1 VTRRRGGVLAAL
13 AAVSAVLLTGCTGIP
28 SQSQPQVVA
37 TLPAVE
43 QPLNEQIA
51 PPAPGESP
59 RAIVK
64 GFLDANLST
73 DAEHTIAKAYLTP
86 GARST
91 WSTSTSNV
99 SVVDGIRVGTLSG
112 DRINVTVDEVVGS
125 VDSVGEYTPN
135 LDVTQSAAK
144 KVFRFRLRKVDSQWR
159 ISELPHGL
167 IIDYNDFIPNY
178 RRTLYFFDSTN
189 SYLVPD
195 VRYTALA
202 AQSLSTWL
210 LDQLIAGP
218 RPELS
223 DIARNAMPQIDAR
236 NVRATLS
243 ASRELTIN
251 LPGSSHFDPDA
262 LRHLAAQ
269 LAFTYDSAEQAA
281 AIRITDG
288 STVVTLPN
296 GLTTFTTEDFQSYSS
311 TPQVTRTPY
320 YLRGGVLFAGPA
332 TRPVSGPFGG
342 GRYPLESVAV
352 RQASETGMAIA
363 GVRSD
368 TGDLALGGQ
377 QGRPTQIRLPAEA
390 TSRPDWDRVSG
401 RLWIGVGRRLYTVE
415 GRRLAPI
422 PFVEPTLA
430 FPPGRLQIRSV
441 RVSPDGSRVALVI
454 AQGHI
459 STLWVGGIN
468 PTSSGPQV
476 TGVRPV
482 TGTDVTVRDAGWS
495 DGSTL
500 VYVGTSANGR
510 LGVWTVLVDGS
521 NATALGTSNLPGGA
535 PTSIAV
541 TPGAFPVIAVGEP
554 PSASS
559 LWQETTTGSGDWTA
573 FEGNPQPGGYAPT
586 FATA

>member
-1 VTRRRGGVLAAL
+1 VTRRRTVLAVLTAV
-13 AAVSAVLLTGCTGIP
+13 AAVLVTGCTGIP
-28 SQSQPQVVA
+28 NESQPQVVA
-37 TLPAVE
+37 TLPAAE

-86 GARST
+86 EARST

-112 DRINVTVDEVVGS
+112 DQINVTVDEVVGS

-135 LDVTQSAAK
+135 LDVTQSAAT
-144 KVFRFRLRKVDSQWR
+144 KVFGFRLSQVDSQWR
-159 ISELPHGL
+159 ISELPPGL
-167 IIDYNDFIPNY
+167 IIDRDDFIPNY

-223 DIARNAMPQIDAR
+223 DIAHNAMPQIDAR

-251 LPGSSHFDPDA
+251 LPGSSHFDPNR

-296 GLTTFTTEDFQSYSS
+296 GLTTFTTDDFQSFSS
-311 TPQVTRTPY
+311 TPQVSPTAY
-320 YLRGGVLFAGPA
+320 YLRGGLVFAGPA
-332 TRPVSGPFGG
+332 ARPVSGPFGDS
-342 GRYPLESVAV
+342 RYPLESVAV
-352 RQASETGMAIA
+352 RQSGDDIAVA

-368 TGDLALGGQ
+368 NGYLAIGGLR
-377 QGRPTQIRLPAEA
+377 GRPTQIRLPSGA
-390 TSRPDWDRVSG
+390 TSRPDWNRVSG
-401 RLWIGVGRRLYTVE
+401 RLWIGVGRRLYTVD
-415 GRRLAPI
+415 GQRLARI
-422 PFVEPTLA
+422 PFVEPTVA
-430 FPPGRLQIRSV
+430 FPPGGLQIRSV

-454 AQGHI
+454 AQGDV
-459 STLWVGGIN
+459 STLWVGGIDT
-468 PTSSGPQV
+468 TSSGPQV
-476 TGVRPV
+476 TGLRPV
-482 TGTDVTVRDAGWS
+482 TRTDLTVRDAGWS

-500 VYVGTSANGR
+500 VYIGTSANGR

-521 NATALGTSNLPGGA
+521 NAAAVGTSNLPGGA
-535 PTSIAV
+535 PTAIAV
-541 TPGAFPVIAVGEP
+541 TPGVFPVIAVGAP

-559 LWQETTTGSGDWTA
+559 LWQETTTGSGDWAA
-573 FEGNPQPGGYAPT
+573 FEGTAQPGGYAPT

>member
-1 VTRRRGGVLAAL
+1 MTRRRGTLAALAAL
-13 AAVSAVLLTGCTGIP
+13 AAVLLSGCTGIP
-28 SQSQPQVVA
+28 SESQPQVVA

-43 QPLNEQIA
+43 PPPNQQVA
-51 PPAPGESP
+51 PPTPGESP
-59 RAIVK
+59 RAIIK

-73 DAEHTIAKAYLTP
+73 DAEHTVAKAYLTP
-86 GARST
+86 EARST

-112 DRINVTVDEVVGS
+112 DQINVTVDDRVGS

-135 LDVTQSAAK
+135 LDASQSTAAK
-144 KVFRFRLRKVDSQWR
+144 VFAFRLRQVNSQWR
-159 ISELPHGL
+159 ISELPTGL
-167 IIDYNDFIPNY
+167 IIEYDDFIPNY

-202 AQSLSTWL
+202 DQSLSTWL

-243 ASRELTIN
+243 ASRELSIN
-251 LPGSSHFDPDA
+251 LPGSSHFDPDR

-269 LAFTYDSAEQAA
+269 LAFTYDSAEQGS

-288 STVVTLPN
+288 STVVALPN
-296 GLTTFTTEDFQSYSS
+296 GLTTFTTEDFQSFSS
-311 TPQVTRTPY
+311 TPLASPTPY
-320 YLRGGVLFAGPA
+320 YLRGSALFAGQA
-332 TRPVSGPFGG
+332 TKPVSGPFGD

-352 RQASETGMAIA
+352 RQSSETDIAIA

-368 TGDLALGGQ
+368 TGYLAIGGLR
-377 QGRPTQIRLPAEA
+377 GRATQIRLPSEA

-401 RLWIGVGRRLYTVE
+401 HLWIGVGRRLYTVN
-415 GRRLAPI
+415 GRRLSPI
-422 PFVEPTLA
+422 PFVEPTVA
-430 FPPGRLQIRSV
+430 FPAGRLQIRSV

-454 AQGHI
+454 ARGNT

-468 PTSSGPQV
+468 PTSSGLQV

-482 TGTDVTVRDAGWS
+482 TGTDVTVRDAGWG

-500 VYVGTSANGR
+500 VYVGTSSNGR

-541 TPGAFPVIAVGEP
+541 TPAVFPVIAVGEP

-559 LWQETTTGSGDWTA
+559 LWQETTNGSGNWAA
-573 FEGNPQPGGYAPT
+573 FEGTALPGGYAPT
-586 FATA
+586 FATP

>member
-1 VTRRRGGVLAAL
+1 MLAILAVV
-13 AAVSAVLLTGCTGIP
+13 AAVVLTGCTGIP
-28 SQSQPQVVA
+28 SESQPQVVA

-51 PPAPGESP
+51 PPTPGESP

-86 GARST
+86 DARST

-99 SVVDGIRVGTLSG
+99 SVVDGIRVGTLAG
-112 DRINVTVDEVVGS
+112 DQINVTVDEVVGS

-135 LDVTQSAAK
+135 LDATQSAAT
-144 KVFRFRLRKVDSQWR
+144 KVFGFRLRQVNSQWR
-159 ISELPHGL
+159 ISELPAGL
-167 IIDYNDFIPNY
+167 IIDYNQFIPNY

-223 DIARNAMPQIDAR
+223 DIARNAMPQVDAR

-243 ASRELTIN
+243 ASRELSIN
-251 LPGSSHFDPDA
+251 LPGSSHLDPDV

-269 LAFTYDSAEQAA
+269 IAFTYDSAEQAS

-288 STVVTLPN
+288 STVVTLPD
-296 GLTTFTTEDFQSYSS
+296 GLTTFTTEDFQSFSS
-311 TPQVTRTPY
+311 TPLVSPAPY
-320 YLRGGVLFAGPA
+320 YLRGGLVFTGQAA
-332 TRPVSGPFGG
+332 RPVSGAFGD

-352 RQASETGMAIA
+352 RQASETDIAIA

-368 TGDLALGGQ
+368 TGYLAIGGQ
-377 QGRPTQIRLPAEA
+377 RGRPTQIGLPSAA
-390 TSRPDWDRVSG
+390 ASRPDWNRVSHH
-401 RLWIGVGRRLYTVE
+401 LWIGVGRRLYTVD
-415 GRRLAPI
+415 GRRLSLV
-422 PFVEPTLA
+422 PFVEPTVA
-430 FPPGRLQIRSV
+430 FPQGRLQIRSV
-441 RVSPDGSRVALVI
+441 RVSPDGSRIALVI
-454 AQGHI
+454 AQGGNT
-459 STLWVGGIN
+459 SALWVGGIN
-468 PTSSGPQV
+468 PTSSGPQI
-476 TGVRPV
+476 TGLRPV
-482 TGTDVTVRDAGWS
+482 TGTDMTVRDAGWS

-500 VYVGTSANGR
+500 VYVGTSSNGR

-521 NATALGTSNLPGGA
+521 NAAALGTSNLPGGD

-541 TPGAFPVIAVGEP
+541 TPGAFPVVAVGEP

-559 LWQETTTGSGDWTA
+559 LWQETTSGSGNWTA
-573 FEGNPQPGGYAPT
+573 LEGTAQPGGYAPT

>member
-1 VTRRRGGVLAAL
+1 VLAVL
-13 AAVSAVLLTGCTGIP
+13 SAVAAVLLTGCTGIP
-28 SQSQPQVVA
+28 SESQPKVVA

-43 QPLNEQIA
+43 QPLNEQVA

-86 GARST
+86 EARST

-99 SVVDGIRVGTLSG
+99 RVVDGIRVGTLSG
-112 DRINVTVDEVVGS
+112 DQINVTVDEVVGH
-125 VDSVGEYTPN
+125 VDGVGEYTPN
-135 LDVTQSAAK
+135 LDVTQSVAK
-144 KVFRFRLRKVDSQWR
+144 KVFGFRLRQVDSQWR
-159 ISELPHGL
+159 ISELPTGL
-167 IIDYNDFIPNY
+167 MIDYDNLIPNY

-243 ASRELTIN
+243 ASRELSIN
-251 LPGSSHFDPDA
+251 LPGSSHLDPGV

-296 GLTTFTTEDFQSYSS
+296 GLTTFTTQDFQSFSS
-311 TPQVTRTPY
+311 TPQGSPTPY
-320 YLRGGVLFAGPA
+320 YLRGGLLFAGPA
-332 TRPVSGPFGG
+332 PRPVSGPFGDN
-342 GRYPLESVAV
+342 RYLLESVAV
-352 RQASETGMAIA
+352 RQSSETDIAIA

-368 TGDLALGGQ
+368 TGYLAIGGLR
-377 QGRPTQIRLPAEA
+377 GRPTQIQLPSEA
-390 TSRPDWDRVSG
+390 TSRPDWNRVNG
-401 RLWIGVGRRLYTVE
+401 QLWIGLGRRLYTVD
-415 GRRLAPI
+415 GRRLARI
-422 PFVEPTLA
+422 PFVEPTVP
-430 FPPGRLQIRSV
+430 FPPGALQIRSV

-454 AQGHI
+454 AQGKV

-482 TGTDVTVRDAGWS
+482 TGTDITVRDAGWS

-500 VYVGTSANGR
+500 VYIGTSANGR

-521 NATALGTSNLPGGA
+521 NAAALGTSNLPGGA

-541 TPGAFPVIAVGEP
+541 TPGAFPVVAVGVP
-554 PSASS
+554 PTASS
-559 LWQETTTGSGDWTA
+559 LWQETTGGSGDWAA
-573 FEGNPQPGGYAPT
+573 FEGNAQAGGYAPT
-586 FATA
+586 FATT

>member
-1 VTRRRGGVLAAL
+1 VLAAL
-13 AAVSAVLLTGCTGIP
+13 AVAAAVLLTGCTGIP
-28 SQSQPQVVA
+28 SESQPQVVA
-37 TLPAVE
+37 TLPAAE

-64 GFLDANLST
+64 GFLQANLST

-86 GARST
+86 EARST

-112 DRINVTVDEVVGS
+112 DRINITVDEVVGS

-135 LDVTQSAAK
+135 LDVTQSSAT
-144 KVFRFRLRKVDSQWR
+144 KVFGFRLTQVDSQWR
-159 ISELPHGL
+159 ISELPPGL
-167 IIDYNDFIPNY
+167 IIDHDDFIPNY

-223 DIARNAMPQIDAR
+223 DIARNAVPQIDAR

-251 LPGSSHFDPDA
+251 LPGSSHYDPDV

-288 STVVTLPN
+288 ATVVALPD
-296 GLTTFTTEDFQSYSS
+296 GLTTFTTQDFQFFSS
-311 TPQVTRTPY
+311 TPEATPTPY
-320 YLRGGVLFAGPA
+320 YLRGGLLFSGPA
-332 TRPVSGPFGG
+332 RRPVSGPFGN

-352 RQASETGMAIA
+352 RQSSETAISIA

-368 TGDLALGGQ
+368 TGDLAIGGQ
-377 QGRPTQIRLPAEA
+377 QGRPTQIRLPGAA
-390 TSRPDWDRVSG
+390 TSRPDWNRVSG
-401 RLWIGVGRRLYTVE
+401 RLWIGVGRRLYTVD
-415 GRRLAPI
+415 GRRLARI
-422 PFVEPTLA
+422 PFVAPTVA
-430 FPPGRLQIRSV
+430 FPPGGLQIRSV

-482 TGTDVTVRDAGWS
+482 TGTDLTVRDAGWS

-500 VYVGTSANGR
+500 VYVGTSSNGR

-535 PTSIAV
+535 PTAIAV

-559 LWQETTTGSGDWTA
+559 LWQEITTGSGDWSA
-573 FEGNPQPGGYAPT
+573 FEGSAQPGGYAPT

>member
-1 VTRRRGGVLAAL
+1 MTRLLRRWLAHLCIDCGCSKPFVTVYWGRE
-13 AAVSAVLLTGCTGIP
+13 
-28 SQSQPQVVA
+28 
-37 TLPAVE
+37 E
-43 QPLNEQIA
+43 QDWA
-51 PPAPGESP
+51 DG
-59 RAIVK
+59 VK
-64 GFLDANLST
+64 GRFANNPWDTHRNHFPLVKDSP
-73 DAEHTIAKAYLTP
+73 LL
-86 GARST
+86 
-91 WSTSTSNV
+91 
-99 SVVDGIRVGTLSG
+99 VDGIRVGTLAG
-112 DRINVTVDEVVGS
+112 DQINVTVDEVVGS

-135 LDVTQSAAK
+135 LDVTQSAAT
-144 KVFRFRLRKVDSQWR
+144 KVFGFRLRQVNSQWR
-159 ISELPHGL
+159 ISELPAGL
-167 IIDYNDFIPNY
+167 IIDYNQFIPNY

-223 DIARNAMPQIDAR
+223 DIARNAMPQVDAR

-243 ASRELTIN
+243 ASRELSIN
-251 LPGSSHFDPDA
+251 LPGSSHLDPDV

-269 LAFTYDSAEQAA
+269 IAFTYDSAEQAS

-296 GLTTFTTEDFQSYSS
+296 GLTTFTTEDFQSFSS
-311 TPQVTRTPY
+311 TPLVSPTPY
-320 YLRGGVLFAGPA
+320 YLRGGLVFTGQAA
-332 TRPVSGPFGG
+332 RPVSGAFGD

-352 RQASETGMAIA
+352 RQASETDIAIA

-368 TGDLALGGQ
+368 TGYLAIGGQ
-377 QGRPTQIRLPAEA
+377 RGRPTQIRLPSAA
-390 TSRPDWDRVSG
+390 ASRPDWNRVSHH
-401 RLWIGVGRRLYTVE
+401 LWIGVGRRLYTVD
-415 GRRLAPI
+415 GRRLSLV
-422 PFVEPTLA
+422 PFVEPTVA
-430 FPPGRLQIRSV
+430 FPQGRLQIRSA
-441 RVSPDGSRVALVI
+441 RVSPDGSRIALVI
-454 AQGHI
+454 AHGNT

-468 PTSSGPQV
+468 PTSSGPQIS
-476 TGVRPV
+476 GLRPV
-482 TGTDVTVRDAGWS
+482 TGADITVRDAGWS

-500 VYVGTSANGR
+500 VYVGTSSNGR

-521 NATALGTSNLPGGA
+521 NAAALGTSNLPGGD

-541 TPGAFPVIAVGEP
+541 TPGAFPVVAVGEP

-559 LWQETTTGSGDWTA
+559 LWQETTSGSGNWTA
-573 FEGNPQPGGYAPT
+573 LEGTAQPGGYAPT